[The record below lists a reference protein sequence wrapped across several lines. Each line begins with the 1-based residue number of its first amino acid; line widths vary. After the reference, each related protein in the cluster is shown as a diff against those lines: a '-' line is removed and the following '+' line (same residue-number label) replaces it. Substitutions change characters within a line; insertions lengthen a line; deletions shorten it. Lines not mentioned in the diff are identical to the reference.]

1 MTRPVRTVAA
11 AALALTALAASPA
24 RADRGCDRR
33 PPPVAYVPA
42 PVRVV
47 VPVPVERTDWR
58 RHELRE
64 EWRRLERARD
74 RFYATWNGNPWEQ
87 RRFERWYAERR
98 AELGRGWRI
107 ADRRWDR
114 RDDHDRGRRGWEH
127 DRHDD

>member
-1 MTRPVRTVAA
+1 MTRLVRSLAA
-11 AALALTALAASPA
+11 AALALGALAAAPA
-24 RADRGCDRR
+24 RACDSAA
-33 PPPVAYVPA
+33 PPVAYVPA
-42 PVRVV
+42 PARVV
-47 VPVPVERTDWR
+47 VPVPVERADWR

-64 EWRRLERARD
+64 EW
-74 RFYATWNGNPWEQ
+74 

-127 DRHDD
+127 DRHDHDR